1 MTNDLSSLATPL
13 VLAQEG
19 TAASAAPARAVGMP
33 GAAPAAATVQ
43 PGAAAAPGGG
53 QVQGAGSSML
63 PLIILLAFGVMFI
76 SMLLSGR
83 KEQKKRKELIE
94 SMRKGDKVQTSGG
107 IVGTITEIGQDDV
120 VLKVEE
126 GRIRFAKAA
135 VVTVLRS
142 SGAKAEAQIAEPKSE
157 SKAVSV

>member
-1 MTNDLSSLATPL
+1 MTNDFLSFATPMT
-13 VLAQEG
+13 LAQDG
-19 TAASAAPARAVGMP
+19 TAASAAPARPVGMP

-43 PGAAAAPGGG
+43 PGGTAAPAAG
-53 QVQGAGSSML
+53 QPQGAGSSML
-63 PLIILLAFGVMFI
+63 PMIVLLAFGVMFI

-83 KEQKKRKELIE
+83 KDQKKRKELIE
-94 SMRKGDKVQTSGG
+94 SMRKGDKVQTGGG
-107 IVGTITEIGQDDV
+107 IIGTVAEIGQDDV

-135 VVTVLRS
+135 IVSVLRS

-157 SKAVSV
+157 SKPVSV

>member
-1 MTNDLSSLATPL
+1 MTNDLLSLATPL
-13 VLAQEG
+13 VLAQDG
-19 TAASAAPARAVGMP
+19 TAASAAPARPVGMP
-33 GAAPAAATVQ
+33 GAAPAATAVQ
-43 PGAAAAPGGG
+43 PGGTATPATG
-53 QVQGAGSSML
+53 QPQGSGSSML
-63 PLIILLAFGVMFI
+63 PLIVLLAFGVMFI

-83 KEQKKRKELIE
+83 KDQKKRKELIE
-94 SMRKGDKVQTSGG
+94 SLRKGDKVQTSGG
-107 IVGTITEIGQDDV
+107 IVGTVTEIGQDDV

-157 SKAVSV
+157 SKPVGV

>member
-1 MTNDLSSLATPL
+1 MTNDFLSFATTMT
-13 VLAQEG
+13 LAQDG
-19 TAASAAPARAVGMP
+19 TAASAAPARPVGMP

-43 PGAAAAPGGG
+43 PGGTAAPAAG
-53 QVQGAGSSML
+53 QPQGAGSSML
-63 PLIILLAFGVMFI
+63 PMIVLLAFGVMFI

-83 KEQKKRKELIE
+83 KDQKKRKELIE
-94 SMRKGDKVQTSGG
+94 SMRKGDKVQTGGG
-107 IVGTITEIGQDDV
+107 IIGTVAEIGQDDV

-135 VVTVLRS
+135 IVSVLRS

-157 SKAVSV
+157 SKPVSV